1 VFCVGVGR
9 EVNLPVLVAYDE
21 VSGNTGLEMCDR
33 KIRRTRTV
41 EGLD

>member
-21 VSGNTGLEMCDR
+21 VSGNTGLSVRHAEF
-33 KIRRTRTV
+33 T
-41 EGLD
+41 